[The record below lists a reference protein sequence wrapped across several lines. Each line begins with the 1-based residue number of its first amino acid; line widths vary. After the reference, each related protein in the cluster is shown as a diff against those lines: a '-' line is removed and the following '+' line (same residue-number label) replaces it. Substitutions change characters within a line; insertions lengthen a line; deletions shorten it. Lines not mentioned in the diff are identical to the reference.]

1 MRKATAFLS
10 IVLFST
16 LITSGAVISVNANPN
31 WRPWEN
37 AYNAPVIT
45 VISPV
50 ENQSCTSNKVIL
62 KFTVTKPTDW
72 FDANI
77 QMKRVVYSVDEF
89 FNGVSDDENVT
100 IVEVND
106 PLDVENPTTSFSFA
120 FNITG
125 LTDGPHWLDIL
136 AEGSV
141 GGLTIGKSQRIDF
154 SVYTPEVEPQTD
166 SFLPII
172 ITASVIT
179 VAIVCAGLVYFKKHK
194 KLEPN

>member
-1 MRKATAFLS
+1 ML
-10 IVLFST
+10 V
-16 LITSGAVISVNANPN
+16 TSWAVISVNANPN

-37 AYNAPVIT
+37 DYGVPIIT

-50 ENQSCTSNKVIL
+50 ENQSCVSSEVIL
-62 KFTVTKPTDW
+62 NFTVTKPAEW

-89 FNGVSDDENVT
+89 FDGVSDDENVT

-106 PLDVENPTTSFSFA
+106 PLDVENPTTSFSFT

-125 LTDGPHWLDIL
+125 LDDGKHWLNIL

-141 GGLTIGKSQRIDF
+141 SGLTTSTSQRIDF
-154 SVYTPEVEPQTD
+154 SVYTSEAEPQTN
-166 SFLPII
+166 SFLTTIT
-172 ITASVIT
+172 TASVIIAT
-179 VAIVCAGLVYFKKHK
+179 IVCAGLLVYFKKRKH
-194 KLEPN
+194 